1 MKKMCVT
8 WVFLQTLLFA
18 ISAAPKDAAAEDET
32 FRVKSMSE
40 SKVQIQFFSQDRR
53 HRWPSVDRAY
63 DLNDYGE
70 HEFKL
75 GCINGEKICYGAWV
89 TGNSRRYWGV
99 GSDGKAACQ
108 GCCYTCEGKNTKQI
122 VLRSP
127 IAR

>member
-1 MKKMCVT
+1 MRMMCAIR
-8 WVFLQTLLFA
+8 VFLLALAFA
-18 ISAAPKDAAAEDET
+18 TFAAPKDAAAENEI

-40 SKVQIQFFSQDRR
+40 SKVQVQFFSMDRH

-63 DLNDYGE
+63 DLNDYKE

-89 TGNSRRYWGV
+89 TGTSSRYWGV
-99 GSDGKAACQ
+99 GSNGKAACT
-108 GCCYTCEGKNTKQI
+108 GCCYTCEGKNTRVI

-127 IAR
+127 ITR